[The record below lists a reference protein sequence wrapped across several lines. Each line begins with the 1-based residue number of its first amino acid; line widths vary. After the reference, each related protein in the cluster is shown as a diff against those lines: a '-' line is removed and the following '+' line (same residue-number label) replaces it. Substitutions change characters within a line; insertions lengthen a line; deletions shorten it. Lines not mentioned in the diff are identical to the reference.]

1 MRMTAILILWL
12 GLIALSG
19 CGEQG
24 AFTRSGSPDETLPVI
39 IHLQTRHEV
48 LTVLASPDGPA
59 YTVRTREGRV
69 LGERLSG
76 HELQARL
83 PHIYRLLKS
92 SYADDEQCSVV
103 WADTLNPGPQQ

>member
-1 MRMTAILILWL
+1 MRKTAILMLWL
-12 GLIALSG
+12 GFVALSG
-19 CGEQG
+19 CGERG
-24 AFTRSGSPDETLPVI
+24 AFTRSGSPHETLPVI
-39 IHLQTRHEV
+39 VHLQTRHEV

-69 LGERLSG
+69 LGERLS
-76 HELQARL
+76 EQQLQAQL

-92 SYADDEQCSVV
+92 SYADDEQRSVV